1 MLGLDLSFILF
12 FVLGLILLYIV
23 GGLLL
28 VPFKLL
34 LKLSF
39 NSILGALAIIL
50 INAIGGVFSIT
61 LPLNPINAVIIGTL
75 GLPGVVLLLMIRLIF
90 L

>member
-75 GLPGVVLLLMIRLIF
+75 GLPGVVLLLVIRLIF

>member
-39 NSILGALAIIL
+39 NSLLGALAIIL

-75 GLPGVVLLLMIRLIF
+75 GLPGVVLLLVIRLIF

>member
-1 MLGLDLSFILF
+1 MLGLDLTFILF

-61 LPLNPINAVIIGTL
+61 LPLNPINAIIIGTL
-75 GLPGVVLLLMIRLIF
+75 GLPGVVLLLVIRLIF

>member
-34 LKLSF
+34 LNLSF

-75 GLPGVVLLLMIRLIF
+75 GLPGVVLLLVIRLIF